1 LIRRGLRVRG
11 ACAILPAMDRRNFLH
26 LMAGLPLLAATSDLA
41 LAAKGASIE
50 RLIADARGLPR
61 ISERIDLIS
70 RRFLGVRYQRNTM
83 IGSMTRPEQFI
94 IRDDVFDC
102 VTLCEVVL
110 AAAIARDLSE
120 FETVLRRIRYD
131 GGVVQYDKRNHYWAD
146 WCKRNVDNGI
156 CKPVTIEPSVTVDK
170 TVTWHR
176 EFGRHPVSFVA
187 IDTATMLA
195 NKERLVTGDIIG
207 FVSRRASLDYYH
219 TGFIAFGK
227 GGELMLRS
235 ASLSRG
241 RVLDEPMTGFI
252 AANAVKHVSLLRA
265 AESRSIVERR

>member
-1 LIRRGLRVRG
+1 MG
-11 ACAILPAMDRRNFLH
+11 
-26 LMAGLPLLAATSDLA
+26 GLPLLAAASDQ
-41 LAAKGASIE
+41 AAARSASLE
-50 RLIADARGLPR
+50 RLIADSRGLPR

-83 IGSMTRPEQFI
+83 VGSMTRPEQFI

-110 AAAIARDLSE
+110 AAAIARDLPE
-120 FETVLRRIRYD
+120 FETVLRRIRYN

-156 CKPVTIEPSVTVDK
+156 CKPVAIEPSVTIDK
-170 TVTWHR
+170 KVTWHR
-176 EFGRHPVSFVA
+176 EFGDHPVSFVA
-187 IDTATMLA
+187 IDTATML
-195 NKERLVTGDIIG
+195 NKRSLLMPGDIIG

-227 GGELMLRS
+227 GGELLLRS

-252 AANAVKHVSLLRA
+252 AANVVKHVSLLRA
-265 AESRSIVERR
+265 AETRSVAERR